1 MFGFKTKRPVTD
13 IEGAWVDEGFDR
25 LGRMLG
31 ADRMLAANVVLPTDE
46 FFPDSFE
53 KTETGLR
60 TLFRRVCHYMWV
72 DPDTLDLE
80 VIPDTSELI
89 EMLPEYHYRASS
101 SDPAGLH
108 FGQSS
113 GDRALV
119 AVKQSLLKD
128 PLSLVAT
135 LAHELCHVIL
145 LDGGHMSRDTEDMEP
160 MTDLATVFLGM
171 GIFTANSARRFVQ
184 FHEDRRQ
191 GWSMNRLGYLPEE
204 IFGYAL
210 ARFAELRN
218 EGQPEW
224 AKYLNTNVS
233 TYYRQSAAW
242 LGKNKNKL
250 N

>member
-1 MFGFKTKRPVTD
+1 MR
-13 IEGAWVDEGFDR
+13 
-25 LGRMLG
+25 
-31 ADRMLAANVVLPTDE
+31 
-46 FFPDSFE
+46 
-53 KTETGLR
+53 
-60 TLFRRVCHYMWV
+60 V

-80 VIPDTSELI
+80 VIPDTSELF
-89 EMLPEYHYRASS
+89 EMVPEYHASS

-113 GDRALV
+113 NDRALV

-145 LDGGHMSRDTEDMEP
+145 LDGGHMSRDIEDMEP

-171 GIFTANSARRFVQ
+171 GVFTANSARRFVQ
-184 FHEDRRQ
+184 FQEDRRQ
-191 GWSMNRLGYLPEE
+191 GWSMSRFGYLPEE

-218 EGQPEW
+218 ESQPLW
-224 AKYLNTNVS
+224 AKHLNTNVS

-242 LGKNKNKL
+242 LGKNKNKS

>member
-13 IEGAWVDEGFDR
+13 VEGAWVDDGFDR

-31 ADRMLAANVVLPTDE
+31 THRMLLVNVVLPTDE
-46 FFPDSFE
+46 YFPDAFE
-53 KTETGLR
+53 KTEVGLR
-60 TLFRRVCHYMWV
+60 TLFRRVCDYMQV
-72 DPDTLDLE
+72 DPETLDLE

-89 EMLPEYHYRASS
+89 EMLPEYRTSS

-108 FGQSS
+108 FGKSS

-119 AVKQSLLKD
+119 AVKQSQLKD

-135 LAHELCHVIL
+135 LAHELCHVSL
-145 LDGGHMSRDTEDMEP
+145 LDGGHMSREIEDMEP

-171 GIFTANSARRFVQ
+171 GVFTANSARRFVQ
-184 FHEDRRQ
+184 FQEDRRQ
-191 GWSMNRLGYLPEE
+191 GWSMSRHGYLPEE

-210 ARFAELRN
+210 ARFADRRN
-218 EGQPEW
+218 EVQPKW
-224 AKYLNTNVS
+224 ATYLNTNVS

-242 LGKNKNKL
+242 LAKTKTN
-250 N
+250 